1 MLGGPGEK
9 ERVGGRVIS
18 REGEGE
24 AGGTQEEGGG
34 GRCPQGEEQGDHL
47 GSQ

>member
-9 ERVGGRVIS
+9 ERVGGGVIP

-24 AGGTQEEGGG
+24 AGGTREEGGG
-34 GRCPQGEEQGDHL
+34 GGCPQGEERCDHP